1 MTREAAPPAS
11 SRGET
16 LLEVLITVMVVGVGV
31 VGVLFGILAA
41 ASGSTA
47 SQSYADVRETLA
59 AASARIQA
67 AAYQP
72 ASASGSC
79 DTAPASAYTA
89 ALSGITAP
97 KNIDGSNAAAK
108 PTVLRIDYWTGS
120 GFLSGSSTYL
130 DPDGSGTVPGC
141 FYDRNS
147 GASHMQRI
155 TLQRGTE
162 KLTIVKRQP

>member
-1 MTREAAPPAS
+1 MRPSPSAS
-11 SRGET
+11 TTAGET

-31 VGVLFGILAA
+31 VGILFGILSA

-47 SQSYADVRETLA
+47 SQAFADSREQLA

-79 DTAPASAYTA
+79 DTAPIAAYTA

-97 KNIDGSNAAAK
+97 KRTDGTAAAVK
-108 PTVLRIDYWTGS
+108 PTILRIAYWTGS
-120 GFLSGSSTYL
+120 SFLGGASTYL

-141 FYDRNS
+141 FYDRSS
-147 GASHMQRI
+147 GSSHMQRI
-155 TLQRGTE
+155 TLKQGNDQ
-162 KLTIVKRQP
+162 LTIVKRQP